1 MPLLSLKPD
10 HKSVRRYYESL
21 ADFDALGVVHETA
34 VRSAFQSLLDDTA
47 GQFKWKL
54 VPEYPIRRPGQ
65 RAASVDAALVDVF
78 NLPHGYWEAKDLADN
93 LPREIKKKFAVGYP
107 HNNILFQTPRR
118 AVLYQGDRNHAA
130 LDEDIT
136 RPEALVDVLKAFL
149 EYQPPAIADW
159 EQASVEFK
167 DKVPV
172 IAGALVTAIRKE
184 HKANAAFRT
193 AFADFARLAKASLNP
208 NLADAAVEE
217 MLVQHILTERIFRK
231 IFDAG
236 DFMKRN
242 VIAVEIE
249 KVANALTSRY
259 FNRDRFLDE
268 LNHFYGAIENAAA
281 TIKDFSAKQTFLNT
295 VYERFFQ
302 GFCVKSADTHGIV
315 YTPQP
320 IVDFMVSS
328 VDALLRTEFG
338 RKEGLATPGVHV
350 LDPFVGTGN
359 FIVNLMDKLPP
370 TALPHKYATELHC
383 NEVLL
388 LPYYIASMNIEHAY
402 FEATNTYLPFEGIC
416 LVDTFQ
422 TAEGDQKD
430 FEFFNEANSERVER
444 QKKSPITVI
453 IGNPPYNA
461 WQQDEN
467 DNNGNR
473 EYLTLDKQVHDTYGK
488 DSRATLQNSLLD
500 PYVKA
505 FRFASNRIVDGGIVA
520 FVTNSGFVDGIAT
533 DGMRKNLVR
542 DFDAIYV
549 LDLGGNVRKNPKLS
563 GTTHNVFGI
572 QVGVAITFL
581 VRRKSVAWNVAREA
595 TVYYASVALDW
606 KRGEKYQFLNHRESL
621 TAVEWQTLVPDRKY
635 NWLTDGLEAG
645 FGDLLPLGNK
655 ETKASG
661 GGIFRTF
668 SNGVKSNNDPY
679 VYNFDRETLIK
690 RAQRMVED

>member
-1 MPLLSLKPD
+1 MLAIGRSFAGSPRRPAMPLLSLKPD

-21 ADFDALGVVHETA
+21 AEFDALGVAHETA

-47 GQFKWKL
+47 RQFAWKL

-65 RAASVDAALVDVF
+65 RAASVDAALVDGF
-78 NLPHGYWEAKDLADN
+78 NLPRGYWEAKDLADN

-107 HNNILFQTPRR
+107 RDNILFQTPRR
-118 AVLYQGDRNHAA
+118 AVLYQGDSHAA

-149 EYQPPAIADW
+149 EYQRPAIADW

-167 DKVPV
+167 DKVPI

-236 DFMKRN
+236 DFMQRN

-328 VDALLRTEFG
+328 VDALLRSEFG
-338 RKEGLATPGVHV
+338 RKDGLATPGVHV

-359 FIVNLMDKLPP
+359 FVVNLMDKLPR

-422 TAEGDQKD
+422 TAEGAQKD
-430 FEFFNEANSERVER
+430 FEFFNEANSERVDR

-461 WQQDEN
+461 WQVNEN
-467 DNNGNR
+467 DNNRNR
-473 EYLTLDKQVHDTYGK
+473 KYKEVDKWVRETYGD
-488 DSRATLQNSLLD
+488 DSAAQNKNSLSD
-500 PYVKA
+500 PYIKA
-505 FRFASNRIVDGGIVA
+505 FRWASNRIGKDGIVA
-520 FVTNSGFVDGIAT
+520 FISNNAFLDSLAC
-533 DGMRKNLVR
+533 DGMRANLAR
-542 DFDAIYV
+542 DFDQIYV
-549 LDLGGNVRKNPKLS
+549 VDLGGNVRKNPKLS

-572 QVGVAITFL
+572 QVGVSMIFL
-581 VRRKSVAWNVAREA
+581 VR
-595 TVYYASVALDW
+595 
-606 KRGEKYQFLNHRESL
+606 
-621 TAVEWQTLVPDRKY
+621 
-635 NWLTDGLEAG
+635 
-645 FGDLLPLGNK
+645 
-655 ETKASG
+655 
-661 GGIFRTF
+661 
-668 SNGVKSNNDPY
+668 
-679 VYNFDRETLIK
+679 K
-690 RAQRMVED
+690 RAKGVAAMAEISYHALTTDWRRRAEIRMAAGKRL